1 MTLKKRVGIKR
12 LLRSLILSSYM
23 SQIIFKNFVLGCLF
37 LLASLSVYGAR
48 IKDLT
53 DVRGSRSNQL
63 YGYGIV
69 TGLAGQGDSRIEYT
83 ELGILNALE
92 TLGIRADKADK
103 SRNIAAVMVTAD
115 IGPFAKEGS
124 RMDVTVSSIGNADSL
139 QGGIL
144 LQAPLYGADGKV
156 YTVAQGAVSIG
167 GLSAGGGGGANV
179 QVNHPT
185 VGIVSNGGLVEREIE
200 SSVLSGG
207 NEIELILRSPD
218 SLTAVKIADA
228 VNKYYPGTS
237 LAIDG
242 GVVNVKVPIDFRG
255 QTTNFLAAVGGID
268 VKPDVPARVIINERT
283 GTIVATQSVRISPVA
298 VSSSNVTIFLNP
310 TTGVSQPLPFS
321 QGATTI
327 LQGENADLIEEV
339 GRFEA
344 LDELDP
350 PGTSTVN
357 ELASALNKLGLTT
370 REMTSIL
377 QSIKN
382 AGALQAEL
390 IIN

>member
-1 MTLKKRVGIKR
+1 MI
-12 LLRSLILSSYM
+12 LRMHFLSFVLILSC
-23 SQIIFKNFVLGCLF
+23 V
-37 LLASLSVYGAR
+37 SLNAAR

-103 SRNIAAVMVTAD
+103 SRNIAAVMVTAE
-115 IGPFAKEGS
+115 IGAFAKEGGKI
-124 RMDVTVSSIGNADSL
+124 DVTVSSIGNADSL

-144 LQAPLYGADGKV
+144 LQTPLRGADGVV
-156 YTVAQGAVSIG
+156 YAVSQGAVSVG
-167 GLSAGGGGGANV
+167 GLSAGNAGGNV

-185 VGIVSNGGLVEREIE
+185 VGMVTNGGTVEREIPI
-200 SSVLSGG
+200 SIVRNNSLD
-207 NEIELILRSPD
+207 LILRSPD
-218 SLTAVKIADA
+218 NLTAVKMAEAI
-228 VNKYYPGTS
+228 NNYYPGTS
-237 LAIDG
+237 LAEDG
-242 GVVNVKVPIDFRG
+242 GVVNVRIPSTFAG
-255 QTTNFLAAVGGID
+255 QTTNFIAAIGGID
-268 VKPDVPARVIINERT
+268 VKPDVPAKVIVNERT
-283 GTIVATQSVRISPVA
+283 GTIVATQNVRISPVA
-298 VSSSNVTIFLNP
+298 VSSSNITIFLNP

-321 QGATTI
+321 QGATT
-327 LQGENADLIEEV
+327 LMEGENAELIEEV

-344 LDELDP
+344 IEELDP
-350 PGTSTVN
+350 PGATTVN
-357 ELASALNKLGLTT
+357 ELATALNKLGLTT
-370 REMTSIL
+370 REMSSIL

>member
-1 MTLKKRVGIKR
+1 MRISKLTPLVLK
-12 LLRSLILSSYM
+12 L
-23 SQIIFKNFVLGCLF
+23 
-37 LLASLSVYGAR
+37 LSVLLMSSSLYSAR

-69 TGLAGQGDSRIEYT
+69 TGLNGQGDSRIEYT

-139 QGGIL
+139 QGGVL
-144 LQAPLYGADGKV
+144 LQTPLYGADGRV
-156 YTVAQGAVSIG
+156 YSVAQGPVSIG
-167 GLSAGGGGGANV
+167 GLSAGNAGGNV

-185 VGIVSNGGLVEREIE
+185 VGIVSNGSLVEREIE
-200 SSVLSGG
+200 SKVLSG
-207 NEIELILRSPD
+207 NSIDLILRSPD
-218 SLTAVKIADA
+218 SNTAVKIADA
-228 VNKYYPGTS
+228 INKYYPNTS
-237 LAIDG
+237 LHPMAEWLTSKCRWTFG
-242 GVVNVKVPIDFRG
+242 GKPPIFWRP
-255 QTTNFLAAVGGID
+255 LAPLRSSLACLL
-268 VKPDVPARVIINERT
+268 ESSSTST

-298 VSSSNVTIFLNP
+298 VSSSNITIFLNP

-327 LQGENADLIEEV
+327 LPGENAELIEEI
-339 GRFEA
+339 GRFET
-344 LDELDP
+344 LEELDP
-350 PGTSTVN
+350 PGASTVN

>member
-1 MTLKKRVGIKR
+1 MTHSSLK
-12 LLRSLILSSYM
+12 Y
-23 SQIIFKNFVLGCLF
+23 FTFGCLF
-37 LLASLSVYGAR
+37 LLAFASVFGAR

-63 YGYGIV
+63 FGYGIV
-69 TGLAGQGDSRIEYT
+69 TGLSGQGDSRIEYT

-115 IGPFAKEGS
+115 IGPFAKEGA

-144 LQAPLYGADGKV
+144 LQTPLYGADGKV
-156 YTVAQGAVSIG
+156 YSVAQGAVSIG

-200 SSVLSGG
+200 SRVLNSG

-228 VNKYYPGTS
+228 INKYYPGTS
-237 LAIDG
+237 LATDG
-242 GVVNVKVPIDFRG
+242 GVVNVRVPVDFRG

-344 LDELDP
+344 IDELDP
-350 PGTSTVN
+350 PGASTVN

>member
-1 MTLKKRVGIKR
+1 MPKRKHGIRK
-12 LLRSLILSSYM
+12 LHPSLIHFNKMSKLPLVKLS
-23 SQIIFKNFVLGCLF
+23 LGCLIIS
-37 LLASLSVYGAR
+37 ALSSAFGAK
-48 IKDLT
+48 IKDIT

-139 QGGIL
+139 QGGVL
-144 LQAPLYGADGKV
+144 LQTPLYGADGKV
-156 YTVAQGAVSIG
+156 YTVAQGAVSVG
-167 GLSAGGGGGANV
+167 GLSAGGGGANV

-200 SSVLSGG
+200 SQVLNNG
-207 NEIELILRSPD
+207 NEIELILRAPD
-218 SLTAVKIADA
+218 SLTSVKIADA
-228 VNKYYPGTS
+228 INKYYPGTS
-237 LAIDG
+237 LAVDA
-242 GVVNVKVPIDFRG
+242 GVVNIKVPLDFRG
-255 QTTNFLAAVGGID
+255 QTTNFIAAIGGID
-268 VKPDVPARVIINERT
+268 AKPNVPARVIINERT

-298 VSSSNVTIFLNP
+298 VSSSNITIFLNP

-321 QGATTI
+321 QGATTV
-327 LQGENADLIEEV
+327 LEGESADLIEEV
-339 GRFEA
+339 GRFES
-344 LDELDP
+344 LDELDQ
-350 PGTSTVN
+350 PGGSTVN

>member
-1 MTLKKRVGIKR
+1 MVPAVSLHRESILKMIVFKTDMLR
-12 LLRSLILSSYM
+12 LALYCSLVLLGASSV
-23 SQIIFKNFVLGCLF
+23 F
-37 LLASLSVYGAR
+37 GAR

-92 TLGIRADKADK
+92 SLGIRADKADK

-115 IGPFAKEGS
+115 IGPFAKEGAK
-124 RMDVTVSSIGNADSL
+124 MDVTVSSIGNADSL

-144 LQAPLYGADGKV
+144 LQTPMYGADGKV
-156 YTVAQGAVSIG
+156 YSVAQGPVSVG

-185 VGIVSNGGLVEREIE
+185 VGTVSNGATVEREIE
-200 SSVLSGG
+200 SKVLQGG
-207 NEIELILRSPD
+207 ELELILRSPD
-218 SLTAVKIADA
+218 SGTAVKIADA
-228 VNKYYPGTS
+228 VNQYYPGTS
-237 LAIDG
+237 LAKDSG
-242 GVVNVKVPIDFRG
+242 LVNIQLPANFQG
-255 QTTNFLAAVGGID
+255 QTTNFLAAIGGID

-283 GTIVATQSVRISPVA
+283 GTIVATQNVRISPVA
-298 VSSSNVTIFLNP
+298 VSSSNITIFLNP

-321 QGATTI
+321 QGATTVI
-327 LQGENADLIEEV
+327 EGDNADLIEEV

-350 PGTSTVN
+350 PGASTVN

>member
-1 MTLKKRVGIKR
+1 M
-12 LLRSLILSSYM
+12 
-23 SQIIFKNFVLGCLF
+23 NF
-37 LLASLSVYGAR
+37 LASSKMVLWPIFFFATFSLFGAR

-69 TGLAGQGDSRIEYT
+69 TGLSGQGDSRIEYT

-92 TLGIRADKADK
+92 SLGIRADKADK
-103 SRNIAAVMVTAD
+103 SRNIAAVMVTAE

-124 RMDVTVSSIGNADSL
+124 KMDVTVSSIGNADAL

-144 LQAPLYGADGKV
+144 LQTPLYGADGKV
-156 YTVAQGAVSIG
+156 YSVAQGAVSIG

-185 VGIVSNGGLVEREIE
+185 VGIVTNGGLVEREID
-200 SSVLSGG
+200 SQILNNG

-237 LAIDG
+237 LALDN
-242 GVVNVKVPIDFRG
+242 GVVNIQVPIDFRG
-255 QTTNFLAAVGGID
+255 QTTNFLAAIGGID

-298 VSSSNVTIFLNP
+298 VSSSNITIFLNP

-321 QGATTI
+321 QGATTVM
-327 LQGENADLIEEV
+327 QGENADLVEEI

-350 PGTSTVN
+350 PGASTVN

>member
-1 MTLKKRVGIKR
+1 MKFHTK
-12 LLRSLILSSYM
+12 ILV
-23 SQIIFKNFVLGCLF
+23 I
-37 LLASLSVYGAR
+37 LLAFHCCCSLHGAR

-53 DVRGSRSNQL
+53 DVKGSRSNQL

-103 SRNIAAVMVTAD
+103 SRNIAAVMVTAE
-115 IGPFAKEGS
+115 IGAFAKEGAKI
-124 RMDVTVSSIGNADSL
+124 DVTVSSIGNADSL

-144 LQAPLYGADGKV
+144 LQTPLRGADGVV
-156 YTVAQGAVSIG
+156 YSVAQGSVSVG
-167 GLSAGGGGGANV
+167 GLSAGNAGGNV

-185 VGIVSNGGLVEREIE
+185 VGVVTNGGTVEREIPLNI
-200 SSVLSGG
+200 VKNNALD
-207 NEIELILRSPD
+207 LILRSPD
-218 SLTAVKIADA
+218 NLTAVKIAEA
-228 VNKYYPGTS
+228 INNYYPSTS
-237 LAIDG
+237 IAEDG
-242 GVVNVKVPIDFRG
+242 GVVNVRIPSSFNG
-255 QTTNFLAAVGGID
+255 QTTNFIAAIGGID
-268 VKPDVPARVIINERT
+268 VKPDVPAKVIVNERT
-283 GTIVATQSVRISPVA
+283 GTIVATQNVRIAPVA
-298 VSSSNVTIFLNP
+298 VSSSNITIFLNP

-321 QGATTI
+321 QGATT
-327 LQGENADLIEEV
+327 LMEGENAELIEEV
-339 GRFEA
+339 GRFEP

-350 PGTSTVN
+350 PGATTVN
-357 ELASALNKLGLTT
+357 ELATALNKLGLTT
-370 REMTSIL
+370 REMSSIL

>member
-1 MTLKKRVGIKR
+1 MRISKFTIFFLK
-12 LLRSLILSSYM
+12 LLSILLLSS
-23 SQIIFKNFVLGCLF
+23 
-37 LLASLSVYGAR
+37 SLYSAR

-63 YGYGIV
+63 FGYGIV
-69 TGLAGQGDSRIEYT
+69 TGLNGQGDSRIEYT

-139 QGGIL
+139 QGGVL

-156 YTVAQGAVSIG
+156 YSVAQGPVSIG
-167 GLSAGGGGGANV
+167 GLSAGNAGGNV

-185 VGIVSNGGLVEREIE
+185 VGIVSNGASVEQEIE
-200 SSVLSGG
+200 SKVLSG
-207 NEIELILRSPD
+207 NSIDLILRSPD
-218 SLTAVKIADA
+218 SNTAVKIAEA
-228 VNKYYPGTS
+228 INKYYPSTS
-237 LAIDG
+237 IAADG
-242 GVVNVKVPIDFRG
+242 GLVNVKVPLDFRG
-255 QTTNFLAAVGGID
+255 QTTNFLAAIGSVD

-283 GTIVATQSVRISPVA
+283 GTIVATQNVRISPVA
-298 VSSSNVTIFLNP
+298 VSSSNITIFLNP

-327 LQGENADLIEEV
+327 LPGENAELIEEI
-339 GRFEA
+339 GRFET
-344 LDELDP
+344 LEELDP
-350 PGTSTVN
+350 PGASTVN

>member
-1 MTLKKRVGIKR
+1 MFLIIKFY
-12 LLRSLILSSYM
+12 LFFASA
-23 SQIIFKNFVLGCLF
+23 IFCF
-37 LLASLSVYGAR
+37 LNAAR
-48 IKDLT
+48 IEDLT

-63 YGYGIV
+63 FGYGIV

-92 TLGIRADKADK
+92 RLGIRADKADK

-115 IGPFAKEGS
+115 IGPFAKNGS
-124 RMDVTVSSIGNADSL
+124 RIDVTVSSIGNADAL

-144 LQAPLYGADGKV
+144 LQTALEGADGNV
-156 YTVAQGAVSIG
+156 YAVAQGPVSIG
-167 GLSAGGGGGANV
+167 GISAGNAGGANV

-185 VGIVSNGGLVEREIE
+185 VGIVSNGALVEKEID
-200 SSVLSGG
+200 SKVLINGS
-207 NEIELILRSPD
+207 IDLLLRSPD
-218 SLTAVKIADA
+218 SMTAVKVADA
-228 VNKYYPGTS
+228 INKYYPGTS
-237 LAIDG
+237 IANDG
-242 GVVNVKVPIDFRG
+242 GVVNVRLPSEFFG
-255 QTTNFLAAVGGID
+255 QTTNFLAAIGTID
-268 VKPDVPARVIINERT
+268 VRPNVPARVIINERT
-283 GTIVATQSVRISPVA
+283 GTIVATENVRISPVA
-298 VSSSNVTIFLNP
+298 VSNSNITIFLNP

-327 LQGENADLIEEV
+327 LEGENAELIEEI
-339 GRFEA
+339 GRFDTIE
-344 LDELDP
+344 ELDP
-350 PGTSTVN
+350 VGASTVN
-357 ELASALNKLGLTT
+357 DLASALNRLGLTT

>member
-1 MTLKKRVGIKR
+1 MMHRRNRGIRR
-12 LLRSLILSSYM
+12 LHQYLILSDMRILSYI
-23 SQIIFKNFVLGCLF
+23 SLLF
-37 LLASLSVYGAR
+37 ITFLASDAAR

-53 DVRGSRSNQL
+53 DVRGSRSNQIR
-63 YGYGIV
+63 GYGIV
-69 TGLAGQGDSRIEYT
+69 TGLNGQGDSRIEYT

-92 TLGIRADKADK
+92 NFGIRADKADK
-103 SRNIAAVMVTAD
+103 SRNIAAVMVTAN
-115 IGPFAKEGS
+115 IGPFAKEGT

-144 LQAPLYGADGKV
+144 LQTPLFGPDNKIAYA
-156 YTVAQGAVSIG
+156 VAQGPVSVG
-167 GLSAGGGGGANV
+167 GMSAGNAGGANV

-185 VGIVSNGGLVEREIE
+185 VGIVSNGGIVEVEIQ
-200 SSVLSGG
+200 SKVLHGTS
-207 NEIELILRSPD
+207 IDLLLRSPD
-218 SLTAVKIADA
+218 SATAVKMANAINNLFPA
-228 VNKYYPGTS
+228 TS
-237 LAIDG
+237 LAKDSG
-242 GVVNVKVPIDFRG
+242 LVNVEVPVQYRG
-255 QTTNFLAAVGGID
+255 QITNFIAAVGDID

-283 GTIVATQSVRISPVA
+283 GTIVATQNVRISPVA
-298 VSSSNVTIFLNP
+298 VSNSNITIFLNP

-327 LQGENADLIEEV
+327 LEGENAELIEEI
-339 GRFEA
+339 GRFET

-350 PGTSTVN
+350 DGTSTVN
-357 ELASALNKLGLTT
+357 DLASALNKLGLTT

-390 IIN
+390 VIN

>member
-1 MTLKKRVGIKR
+1 MN
-12 LLRSLILSSYM
+12 LLRILALSIFCLSLT
-23 SQIIFKNFVLGCLF
+23 QGV
-37 LLASLSVYGAR
+37 SLVFGAQ

-53 DVRGSRSNQL
+53 DIRGARSNQL
-63 YGYGIV
+63 FGYGIV
-69 TGLAGQGDSRIEYT
+69 TGLDGQGDSRIEYT

-92 TLGIRADKADK
+92 RLGIRADKADK
-103 SRNIAAVMVTAD
+103 SRNIAAVMVTAN

-139 QGGIL
+139 QGGVL
-144 LQAPLYGADGKV
+144 LQTPLQGADGKV
-156 YTVAQGAVSIG
+156 YSVAQGPVSIG
-167 GLSAGGGGGANV
+167 GLSAGNAGGANV

-185 VGIVSNGGLVEREIE
+185 VGIISNGALVEQEIE
-200 SSVLSGG
+200 SKVLNAGS
-207 NEIELILRSPD
+207 IDLLLRSPNHA
-218 SLTAVKIADA
+218 TAVKIADA
-228 VNKYYPGTS
+228 VNKFYPGTS
-237 LAIDG
+237 IAEDG
-242 GVVNVKVPIDFRG
+242 GSVNVRLPQNFRG
-255 QTTNFLAAVGGID
+255 QSTNFIAAIGGIE

-283 GTIVATQSVRISPVA
+283 GTIVATQNVRISPVA
-298 VSSSNVTIFLNP
+298 VSSSNITIFLNP

-321 QGATTI
+321 QGATEVI
-327 LQGENADLIEEV
+327 QGENAELIEEV
-339 GRFEA
+339 GRFEPI
-344 LDELDP
+344 DELDP
-350 PGTSTVN
+350 PGASTVN

>member
-1 MTLKKRVGIKR
+1 MHKKRVGINGLH
-12 LLRSLILSSYM
+12 LLSIHFKFMKLLSSSRM
-23 SQIIFKNFVLGCLF
+23 LLWPIFFVATFSLF
-37 LLASLSVYGAR
+37 GAR

-69 TGLAGQGDSRIEYT
+69 TGLSGQGDSRIEYT

-92 TLGIRADKADK
+92 SLGIRADKADK
-103 SRNIAAVMVTAD
+103 SRNIAAVMVTAE

-124 RMDVTVSSIGNADSL
+124 KMDVTVCSIGNADAL

-144 LQAPLYGADGKV
+144 LQTPLYGADGKV
-156 YTVAQGAVSIG
+156 YSVAQGAVSIG

-185 VGIVSNGGLVEREIE
+185 VGIVTNGGLVEREID
-200 SSVLSGG
+200 SQVLNNG

-237 LAIDG
+237 LALDN
-242 GVVNVKVPIDFRG
+242 GVVNIQVPEDFRG
-255 QTTNFLAAVGGID
+255 QTTNFLAAIGGID

-298 VSSSNVTIFLNP
+298 VSSSNITIFLNP

-321 QGATTI
+321 QGATTVM
-327 LQGENADLIEEV
+327 QGENADLVEEI

-350 PGTSTVN
+350 PGASTVN